1 MNSLDNARI
10 IQSMLRLYLSQ
21 TYDSY
26 LRDKNID
33 VMLASQTLYSS

>member
-1 MNSLDNARI
+1 MNPLDNARI

-26 LRDKNID
+26 LRYKNID